1 MYGYIRP
8 LRGELRVADYERYQA
23 AYCGLCHSLQKRYGF
38 LSRFLVSYD
47 LSFLALL
54 LEDESGSCRRFC
66 PLHPVRKRRCLQGR
80 ALDAAADCCV
90 VLFWRKLEDELRD
103 SHGIKR
109 LLARLARLLYR
120 RPYRRAREA
129 QPELD
134 AAAEREL
141 TRLARLE
148 EEKTASLDAAAD
160 CFAQLLAACAELAGT
175 EPQRRILREL
185 LYHVGRSIYILD
197 AVDDFPDDVRQG
209 GYNPLRLRYGDALDD
224 TAREEIRA
232 TLNLSQHVAVS
243 ALELMER
250 NGNTPITEN
259 ILILG
264 LPAVTGLVLS
274 GEWKNKKRL
283 ARQWRRRD
291 REAELL

>member
-23 AYCGLCHSLQKRYGF
+23 AYCGLCHSLKKRHGS

-54 LEDESGSCRRFC
+54 LEGESGNCRRFC
-66 PLHPVRKRRCLQGR
+66 PLHPIRKRRCLRGR

-90 VLFWRKLEDELRD
+90 ILFWWKLEDELRD
-103 SHGIKR
+103 SRGVKR
-109 LLARLARLLYR
+109 IAARLVRLLYR

-134 AAAEREL
+134 TAAEREL
-141 TRLARLE
+141 VRLARLE
-148 EEKTASLDAAAD
+148 AEKTAPLDEAAD

-197 AVDDFPDDVRQG
+197 AVDDFPEDVRRG
-209 GYNPLRLRYGDALDD
+209 SYNPLRLRYGDTLDE

-232 TLNLSQHVAVS
+232 TLNLSQRMAVS
-243 ALELMER
+243 ALELLER
-250 NGNTPITEN
+250 SENTPITEN
-259 ILILG
+259 ILMLG

-274 GEWKNKKRL
+274 GEWKNKQRL